1 MHSPHCANEPDATLP
16 ARGAVN
22 NPNEDVFADS
32 LQTPHKGESE
42 EEEGNGCGSS
52 YCKETLCIKPT
63 LSSTWHPFVQPMSV
77 V

>member
-42 EEEGNGCGSS
+42 GEEGMVVAAPTTKKRCASNPHCPALG
-52 YCKETLCIKPT
+52 TLLFSLC
-63 LSSTWHPFVQPMSV
+63 Q
-77 V
+77 